1 MCRSVVWCLALA
13 ISGSLAAGGCGTGIQ
28 AVPVSGRVMLAGKP
42 VANVAV
48 NFSPTIGGEKAYAAY
63 GKTDSDGRYT
73 LRLADNNQAGAT
85 AGPNRVTLN
94 ESSGAAETDGAA
106 PAMTLKLPP
115 KARDGTLTF
124 EVPTGGTSEAN
135 FEF

>member
-1 MCRSVVWCLALA
+1 MSNVITKRVRVSRRLFLKGLSAAQTPVIVGLPPL
-13 ISGSLAAGGCGTGIQ
+13 ISMFNSNGT
-28 AVPVSGRVMLAGKP
+28 
-42 VANVAV
+42 
-48 NFSPTIGGEKAYAAY
+48 AY
-63 GKTDSDGRYT
+63 
-73 LRLADNNQAGAT
+73 
-85 AGPNRVTLN
+85 
-94 ESSGAAETDGAA
+94 AAETDGAA